1 LKVSKI
7 ILGGMSF
14 GSKSWNDW
22 VIEDEQTVFKL
33 LKHAY
38 DNGIRTWDTADIY
51 SHGESERL
59 IGKFLK
65 QYNIP
70 RSTVVILTKVF
81 ARTNDE
87 PKLEDTPVNWV
98 NRHGLSRKHIMDSVD
113 ASVKRL
119 GTYIDVLQIHR
130 YDNETP
136 AAETME
142 ALHDAIKSGKVRY
155 IGASSMWAYQFAE
168 YQNVAEKHGWT
179 KFISMQNHYSALY
192 REEERE
198 VIPYCKKTG
207 VGLIPWGPVAAGA
220 LTRPVSQLNETARGK
235 GNKTGFGHSEADR
248 TIISRVEEIAN
259 KRGVAMAVVATAW
272 AISKGTIPII
282 GFSKVER
289 IDEAIASL
297 EFKLTEEETEYI
309 EEPYVPRAVIGH
321 Q

>member
-1 LKVSKI
+1 MSKI
-7 ILGGMSF
+7 ILGGASI
-14 GSKSWNDW
+14 GSKSWYDW
-22 VIEDEQTVFKL
+22 VVEDEQTVFKL

-38 DNGIRTWDTADIY
+38 DKGIRTWDTSNSY

-70 RSTVVILTKVF
+70 RSTVVILTKVYS
-81 ARTNDE
+81 RSNDE
-87 PKLEDTPVNWV
+87 PKLEDIPVNWV

-113 ASVKRL
+113 ASVERL
-119 GTYIDVLQIHR
+119 GTFIDVLQIHR
-130 YDNETP
+130 CDPDTP

-142 ALHDAIKSGKVRY
+142 ALHDAIKSGKVHY
-155 IGASSMWAYQFAE
+155 IGASSMWVYQLAE

-198 VIPYCKKTG
+198 VIPYCKKSG
-207 VGLIPWGPVAAGA
+207 VALIPWGPVASGA
-220 LTRPVSQLNETARGK
+220 LARPVSRLNETARGK
-235 GNKTGFGHSEADR
+235 GNTWFGHSEADR
-248 TIISRVEEIAN
+248 TIISRVEEIAKN
-259 KRGVAMAVVATAW
+259 RGVTMAIVAIAW
-272 AISKGTIPII
+272 AISKGTIPIV
-282 GFSKVER
+282 GFSEVER

-297 EFKLTEEETEYI
+297 EFKLTEEEIKYI
-309 EEPYVPRAVIGH
+309 EEPYVPRAVVGH